1 MAVSIDSTGINIDNL
16 SDRIDELN
24 TDLRSIY
31 GENINLDQDTPD
43 GQMVGI
49 YSKLDIDSQESL
61 VEIYNSRDPDTAVG
75 VSLDVISKLS
85 GLLRNPPTKSTVSID
100 VATSQDN
107 VVLPDGYTISDSN
120 NQNWVIDTETT
131 ILTAGT
137 QSVDFSAQNFGSL
150 QALANTITT
159 PVTIVIGVD
168 SVTNPLDSTVGLD
181 EETDE
186 ALRLRRAR
194 GTEKP
199 SKSSIGSILA
209 SLLND
214 VQNVTDAVVYE
225 NKTDTYD
232 PIRGINARTIWAV
245 VEGGTDGDIAESL
258 IKQKTIG
265 ADFKGSSSGE
275 FSEVIQKPDG
285 GSRTIVNTANF
296 DRPTLTNIYIRVT
309 LTKKNATDVIDEQAV
324 KNALILKTFTINEDL
339 TVTELYGNVYQGGT
353 NFTAS
358 LLEVSKDD
366 ITYEN
371 ELLDADFDEKFVIT
385 DGNIQITVL

>member
-1 MAVSIDSTGINIDNL
+1 
-16 SDRIDELN
+16 
-24 TDLRSIY
+24 
-31 GENINLDQDTPD
+31 
-43 GQMVGI
+43 
-49 YSKLDIDSQESL
+49 

-371 ELLDADFDEKFVIT
+371 ELLDADFDEKFVVT

>member
-16 SDRIDELN
+16 NDRIDELN
-24 TDLRSIY
+24 TALKAIY

-49 YSKLDIDSQESL
+49 YSKLDIDAQESL

-75 VSLDVISKLS
+75 VSLDTIAKLS

-100 VATSQDN
+100 ITTSQDN
-107 VVLPDGYTISDSN
+107 VTLPEEYTISDSN
-120 NQNWVIDTETT
+120 NQNWVIDEETT

-137 QSVDFSAQNFGSL
+137 QSVNFSSENYGNV
-150 QALANTITT
+150 QALADTITT

-168 SVTNPLDSTVGLD
+168 SVTNPLDATAGTD

-186 ALRLRRAR
+186 ELRIRRAL

-199 SKSSIGSILA
+199 SKSSIGSILS

-232 PIRGINARTIWAV
+232 SVRDINARTIWAV
-245 VEGGTDGDIAESL
+245 VEGGTDDDIAESL

-265 ADFKGSSSGE
+265 ADFKGSSSG
-275 FSEVIQKPDG
+275 
-285 GSRTIVNTANF
+285 
-296 DRPTLTNIYIRVT
+296 
-309 LTKKNATDVIDEQAV
+309 
-324 KNALILKTFTINEDL
+324 
-339 TVTELYGNVYQGGT
+339 
-353 NFTAS
+353 
-358 LLEVSKDD
+358 
-366 ITYEN
+366 
-371 ELLDADFDEKFVIT
+371 
-385 DGNIQITVL
+385 